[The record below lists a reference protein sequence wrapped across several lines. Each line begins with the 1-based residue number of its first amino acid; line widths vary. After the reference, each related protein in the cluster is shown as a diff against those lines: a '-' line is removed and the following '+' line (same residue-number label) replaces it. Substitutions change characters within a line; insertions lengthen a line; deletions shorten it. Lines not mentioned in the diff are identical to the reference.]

1 MKKYFIKGTDK
12 ELKIGDIMELNFIRV
27 DDNNDEDEFFSMQAE
42 VDNDLIR
49 MFINEGTLEEFTD
62 NDPIEFVD
70 DDMIDGLI
78 EANEELEKRA
88 DALEE
93 ELKKVKKALNAI
105 IRSDKD
111 NKKDKFE
118 SNSVKG

>member
-27 DDNNDEDEFFSMQAE
+27 DNDDEEEFFSMQAE
-42 VDNDLIR
+42 VDNTLIR
-49 MFINEGTLEEFTD
+49 LFVNEGTLEEFTD

-93 ELKKVKKALNAI
+93 ELKKVKKALNTLI
-105 IRSDKD
+105 KS
-111 NKKDKFE
+111 NKTDKFE
-118 SNSVKG
+118 SNSIKK